1 MDNKLRPILLAG
13 GSGSR
18 LWPLSTEDKPKQ
30 FIPIFKEFS
39 LFDLSLQRLNK
50 NSLFK
55 KPIIVTSDKYI
66 QYVNDSLLRTG
77 IEAEKII
84 LEPEA
89 KNTFPAIIMAVILGL
104 KKNSSENFLI
114 APSDHY
120 ISLNKNFYD
129 SCIKAESSI
138 RNTGLILMG
147 IKPEHPSTEYGY
159 ISSGTSK
166 NGVKTVNSFIEK
178 PDLESS
184 RALIKKSSV
193 YWNSGMFLFNGQWFI
208 DELNKLDNKM
218 FLNVT
223 NALKPGSF
231 KGSIFTP
238 DKKLFK
244 KIKNYSFDKGSDLG
258 FFRFDPSAWS
268 KCESLS
274 IDYAI
279 MEHAPN
285 LVAVPFFAGWSD
297 LGSWASLGALH
308 KDPKS
313 DMTLYTEGAY
323 SRVEKPWGYFET
335 LMENNL
341 SKLKLLS
348 VFPGGKLSLQMHEKR
363 METWYVIQGEA
374 KVTKGDQKL
383 ILHTGESVSIE
394 KNQLHRLENETDNS
408 LKVIEVQS
416 GSYFGE
422 DDIIRVQDTY
432 GRAGLH

>member
-1 MDNKLRPILLAG
+1 M
-13 GSGSR
+13 
-18 LWPLSTEDKPKQ
+18 
-30 FIPIFKEFS
+30 
-39 LFDLSLQRLNK
+39 
-50 NSLFK
+50 
-55 KPIIVTSDKYI
+55 
-66 QYVNDSLLRTG
+66 
-77 IEAEKII
+77 
-84 LEPEA
+84 
-89 KNTFPAIIMAVILGL
+89 
-104 KKNSSENFLI
+104 I

-166 NGVKTVNSFIEK
+166 NGVKIVNSFIEK

-184 RALIKKSSV
+184 RALIKKSGV

-244 KIKNYSFDKGSDLG
+244 KIKKYSFDKGFVEKISEISMVILD
-258 FFRFDPSAWS
+258 
-268 KCESLS
+268 
-274 IDYAI
+274 
-279 MEHAPN
+279 
-285 LVAVPFFAGWSD
+285 AGWSD

-348 VFPGGKLSLQMHEKR
+348 VFPGGKLSLQRHEKR